1 MALTPNFTAS
11 NSLQTPSILTLTD
24 TSTGS
29 DIDVVNRRVT
39 ISKPFGG
46 YLVPSG
52 TLTNYINWDYV
63 NSSININAITRDYS
77 IKVLV
82 EWLNVDDDVLYF
94 KEYDFN
100 IIPLGELF
108 NYKLIQSQ
116 VGQPNIVG
124 NVAFYKNKSLLELEL
139 DSSNQA
145 VVMGGDIQAGQQ
157 CIERALS
164 LKSNYNNY

>member
-52 TLTNYINWDYV
+52 TLTNYINWAYV

>member
-11 NSLQTPSILTLTD
+11 NSLQSPSIITLTD

-29 DIDVVNRRVT
+29 DVDVVSRRVT

-52 TLTNYINWDYV
+52 TLTNYIVWAYA
-63 NSSININAITRDYS
+63 NSSISINAITRDFS
-77 IKVLV
+77 INVLV

-116 VGQPNIVG
+116 VGQPNITS
-124 NVAFYKNKSLLELEL
+124 NITFYKNKSLLELEL
-139 DSSNQA
+139 DSSKQA
-145 VVMGGDIQAGQQ
+145 VIMGGDILAGQQ

>member
-11 NSLQTPSILTLTD
+11 NSLQSPSIITLTD

-29 DIDVVNRRVT
+29 DVDVVSRRVT

-52 TLTNYINWDYV
+52 TLTNYIVWAYA
-63 NSSININAITRDYS
+63 NSSISINAITRDFS
-77 IKVLV
+77 INVLV
-82 EWLNVDDDVLYF
+82 EWLNVDDDVLYS

-116 VGQPNIVG
+116 VGQPNIIS
-124 NVAFYKNKSLLELEL
+124 NITFYKNKSLLELEL
-139 DSSNQA
+139 DSSQQA
-145 VVMGGDIQAGQQ
+145 VIMGGDILAGQQ

>member
-1 MALTPNFTAS
+1 MPLAPNFTTS
-11 NSLQTPSILTLTD
+11 NGFQTPSVITLTD

-29 DIDVVNRRVT
+29 DVAIFSRRVT

-52 TLTNYINWDYV
+52 VLTNYIVWAYANT
-63 NSSININAITRDYS
+63 SININAIVRDFS
-77 IKVLV
+77 INVLV
-82 EWLNVDDDVLYF
+82 EWLDVDNNVLYS
-94 KEYDFN
+94 KNYNYN

-116 VGQPNIVG
+116 VGQPNIIS
-124 NVAFYKNKSLLELEL
+124 NITFYKNKSLLELEL
-139 DSSNQA
+139 DSSQQS
-145 VVMGGDIQAGQQ
+145 VLLGGDIIAGQQ
-157 CIERALS
+157 CIERALY

>member
-52 TLTNYINWDYV
+52 TLTNYINWAYV

-164 LKSNYNNY
+164 LQKNYNNY